1 MGVSTAYCPRVKT
14 LAPSSAAP
22 SPHRVSDGASSGLA
36 APQQALLPPLPMWP
50 QSCFNCVPAGSLPVL
65 TCPWA
70 PTGRLR
76 VTGRAWGLGWEHW
89 PKGRRL
95 LWAGPPWGSFSF
107 RPTGDPLATSAWRW
121 ELARRPGELV
131 WPPNLDPGCTLQST
145 KVSSPLPCPAS
156 LGPAVKQHPCLMG
169 DPYAGSL
176 GRGLQ
181 AQCCQGSN
189 CHPSLQAGSWGCSRE
204 GRARSTE
211 AAEPAGGW
219 WVGDVLR
226 GQPPG
231 PGAVALLHLCLAC
244 LARLGVGGHSLTTLV
259 CPACWI
265 LAWLWPGLAPC
276 SLFLHLP
283 CALCT
288 RLLPLPSESLITVQQ
303 GPGPS
308 AAQETFQGAP
318 PPGLS
323 KPSRPLLRWHRASL
337 SPTSPG
343 TRQGSD
349 HTVA

>member
-1 MGVSTAYCPRVKT
+1 MGPE
-14 LAPSSAAP
+14 AP
-22 SPHRVSDGASSGLA
+22 L
-36 APQQALLPPLPMWP
+36 
-50 QSCFNCVPAGSLPVL
+50 C
-65 TCPWA
+65 
-70 PTGRLR
+70 
-76 VTGRAWGLGWEHW
+76 
-89 PKGRRL
+89 
-95 LWAGPPWGSFSF
+95 
-107 RPTGDPLATSAWRW
+107 
-121 ELARRPGELV
+121 EL
-131 WPPNLDPGCTLQST
+131 
-145 KVSSPLPCPAS
+145 S
-156 LGPAVKQHPCLMG
+156 LGPQRSGTVHLCPRG
-169 DPYAGSL
+169 GSRTEL
-176 GRGLQ
+176 HGQPTARHL
-181 AQCCQGSN
+181 
-189 CHPSLQAGSWGCSRE
+189 PLVGCPTSC
-204 GRARSTE
+204 
-211 AAEPAGGW
+211 
-219 WVGDVLR
+219 DVLR

-244 LARLGVGGHSLTTLV
+244 LSRLEVGGHSLTTLV